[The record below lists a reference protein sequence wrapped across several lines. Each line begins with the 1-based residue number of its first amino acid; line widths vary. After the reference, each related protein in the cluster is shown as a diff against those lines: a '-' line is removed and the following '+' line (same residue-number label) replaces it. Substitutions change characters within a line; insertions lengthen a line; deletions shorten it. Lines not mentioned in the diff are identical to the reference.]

1 MSTST
6 RPRAYAGGKKNL
18 KKNHFDGVIDDQRF
32 FDFFFQNFFSD
43 FFSDPTSAL
52 IEIDRI
58 SQALENQAPF
68 PCREDAKKKNQKK
81 KWILRYFWAFP

>member
-1 MSTST
+1 MELSTIKDFS
-6 RPRAYAGGKKNL
+6 
-18 KKNHFDGVIDDQRF
+18 
-32 FDFFFQNFFSD
+32 DFFFFFSDFFFD

-81 KWILRYFWAFP
+81 KVDP